1 MLLPYIARPRV
12 VRDTRIFGS
21 YRHNGTACVPL
32 RTSNFITRDQVSVT
46 YMKPSSTS
54 GVDSS
59 LPRIVP
65 PVERPPIEN
74 VYLSWRLLT
83 VSRLISLSEEWRE
96 LS

>member
-1 MLLPYIARPRV
+1 MASPRA
-12 VRDTRIFGS
+12 VRDTLILGS
-21 YRHNGTACVPL
+21 LRHSGIAAVPL

-59 LPRIVP
+59 LPRSVP
-65 PVERPPIEN
+65 PVARPPIETMN
-74 VYLSWRLLT
+74 FSVSSLTLL
-83 VSRLISLSEEWRE
+83 RLISASGEWRE